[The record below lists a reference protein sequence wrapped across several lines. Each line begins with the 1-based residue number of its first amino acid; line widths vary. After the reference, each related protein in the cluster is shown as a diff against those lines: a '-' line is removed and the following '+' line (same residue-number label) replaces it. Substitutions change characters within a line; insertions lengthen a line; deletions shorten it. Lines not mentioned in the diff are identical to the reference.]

1 MSSESPSYEMILVDD
16 PAPRVRRITLNRP
29 EKRNALNNVLRGE
42 LFDYIAEQTD
52 LVTGFT
58 ASEVAG
64 HGTRIRLR
72 SAAERV
78 KGHADEVAVQIVL
91 QDKDFEQLLERLK
104 KKNKQLL
111 AQRRKPQAPPPAD
124 AGVSSVTELTLAGR
138 DLTDVDELGF
148 FTELR

>member
-1 MSSESPSYEMILVDD
+1 MTRQSVCLTLIAPYE
-16 PAPRVRRITLNRP
+16 
-29 EKRNALNNVLRGE
+29 LRGE

-104 KKNKQLL
+104 S
-111 AQRRKPQAPPPAD
+111 AF
-124 AGVSSVTELTLAGR
+124 AGTKLIYWVVPVKTFGVL
-138 DLTDVDELGF
+138 D
-148 FTELR
+148 